1 MKARE
6 TLFAQLRK
14 QGAWNPQA
22 VADDVRRMC
31 LGVEYGARKAA
42 VDAKVTFRKYS
53 AGARLAGAWGYY
65 APSEV
70 WLHAYTGRRRG
81 CLVDAPEDSL
91 DSYIYE
97 YDGAGQLL
105 RILFPARNVAT
116 YCLQNE
122 AGGLYV
128 TYKGYL
134 YAAEA
139 GLAGAVLWEND
150 EAGRKKTL
158 LAVTWMVDDVRVTRM
173 EAEIYRPLCR
183 DRALCDC
190 IAYDANFRCAPPQAP
205 WMVCREAWLLA
216 YRGTKIM
223 RMYALR
229 RWETERPRQCQW
241 KELKRGKSA
250 EEGTVRVNLQN
261 LAEGLSGGWDFD
273 RQTGESVPV
282 YHEPQEDGE
291 WVEQTVANAL
301 DASRFERLPQ
311 LNGATLMLLFLQ
323 ARGIPARKLRM
334 YGIDVCE
341 MPPLYREN
349 HIITRQ
355 EKELRQRCGD
365 LLGDDLLDGDYAAFA
380 AAVALEC
387 ARQWCVAHKYAYEGL
402 DLEGKIAEIDAIL
415 ALLDENQPPE
425 AQHRGIELAKRVKTT
440 LPFAMPWK
448 HCKKNRWEN
457 CAKVV
462 AMRTDEQIRPY
473 LNELLEWIQDP
484 TCPGALRIFERLLRY
499 RDVELLRMKLRESIL
514 RAEATGEFG
523 VYVLYDLMARL
534 PVEA

>member
-1 MKARE
+1 MKR
-6 TLFAQLRK
+6 
-14 QGAWNPQA
+14 
-22 VADDVRRMC
+22 
-31 LGVEYGARKAA
+31 
-42 VDAKVTFRKYS
+42 
-53 AGARLAGAWGYY
+53 
-65 APSEV
+65 
-70 WLHAYTGRRRG
+70 
-81 CLVDAPEDSL
+81 
-91 DSYIYE
+91 
-97 YDGAGQLL
+97 
-105 RILFPARNVAT
+105 
-116 YCLQNE
+116 
-122 AGGLYV
+122 
-128 TYKGYL
+128 
-134 YAAEA
+134 
-139 GLAGAVLWEND
+139 
-150 EAGRKKTL
+150 
-158 LAVTWMVDDVRVTRM
+158 
-173 EAEIYRPLCR
+173 
-183 DRALCDC
+183 
-190 IAYDANFRCAPPQAP
+190 
-205 WMVCREAWLLA
+205 
-216 YRGTKIM
+216 
-223 RMYALR
+223 
-229 RWETERPRQCQW
+229 
-241 KELKRGKSA
+241 A
-250 EEGTVRVNLQN
+250 EEGTVRVNLQS
-261 LAEGLSGGWDFD
+261 LAEGLNGGWYFD
-273 RQTGESVPV
+273 RQTGETVPV
-282 YHEPQEDGE
+282 YYEPQEEGG
-291 WVEQTVANAL
+291 WVEQTEANAL

-311 LNGATLMLLFLQ
+311 LNGAALMLLFLQ

-349 HIITRQ
+349 HTIIRRQ

-387 ARQWCVAHKYAYEGL
+387 ARQWCVARKYAYEGL

-425 AQHRGIELAKRVKTT
+425 TQQRGIELAKRVKTT